1 MQPVIDDPS
10 QRWWS
15 NHPPAILVTPMETY
29 RILYIEDD
37 DEQREALTGKL
48 AALGHEVRAASGGQ
62 EGLAQ
67 LERAEAPFDAVLCD
81 LNMPRM
87 TGFEVMEQ
95 ALPRHRD
102 LPFIILTAHGSID
115 LGIQAI
121 KRGAYHFVTKPFSLD
136 EIELHLRLAV
146 DHTRTQRRLE
156 RSEQRLALLMETVPD
171 IIYSLDQQGNF
182 LSVSK
187 SGEQLLGYTVRE
199 MLGTSV
205 FALVHPDDRGR
216 VLEGLEQSVREH
228 DDAINTI
235 EFRMVN
241 KGGEPRDY
249 EVSRRLVFDGERVV
263 RNDGIARDITE
274 RKRLDADLAAQ
285 TEAVRRANA
294 ELRAIFDTT
303 NAAIVMVGSDD
314 TITAANRQ
322 VGAFFGL
329 DREALEG
336 TPFSDFVEQV
346 RDHFEDSERFG
357 ALVQQLTAQPDRG
370 QMDGVDHFVVFERML
385 RTSRPEER
393 YLACFCP
400 PVVGAQDEELGRAWI
415 FSDVTK
421 LKEAD
426 EQLHTIVEVSPVPLI
441 ITRISD
447 GTILFANEHLGDLV
461 GLPYKEMVGRKS
473 PDFYH
478 DPNQR
483 AEVLLHLQRDGEL
496 KNFECRFRRQ
506 GGGSFWAILS
516 LVTAEIDNEPVI
528 IGGVV
533 DIDARKRIEEDLR
546 WERNFVSAVL
556 DTAGALVLV
565 LDRGGRV
572 VRFNE
577 ACRRSS
583 GYTLEE
589 ARGRPFWELFLLPE
603 EVEEVRAIFSS
614 LKAGE
619 FPNSHE
625 NHWLTKTGEQRVVS
639 WSNTALTDDSG
650 EVEYVIATGI
660 DITERRLAE
669 ADLVQA
675 NLELREKQM
684 QLMQSEKM
692 ASLGMLVAGIAHEI
706 NTPIGAVNSMH
717 NTLVRSTQKLK
728 QTLEKDFPEAF
739 AGNKRLKTILRAI
752 DDANQVIESG
762 TSRVTTIVR
771 RLKSFARLD
780 EAELKTVDIH
790 EGLEDTLSII
800 HHELKHKVKVVR
812 RYGELPE
819 VPCYPGPLNQV
830 FLNLFIN
837 ANQAIA
843 DTGEMTVSTSAD
855 EANLFIEIRDS
866 GGGIPAEIVKRIF
879 DPGFTTKGVGV
890 GTGLGLSICYQIMQ
904 DHHGEIRVES
914 AEGRGSAFT
923 VVLPRN
929 LDELKGIK
937 L

>member
-1 MQPVIDDPS
+1 
-10 QRWWS
+10 
-15 NHPPAILVTPMETY
+15 METY
-29 RILYIEDD
+29 RILYLEDD
-37 DEQREALTGKL
+37 DEQREALSGKL
-48 AALGHEVRAASGGQ
+48 AALGHEVCAASSGQ
-62 EGLAQ
+62 LGLAE
-67 LERAEAPFDAVLCD
+67 LERSAAPFDAVLCD
-81 LNMPRM
+81 LNMPGM
-87 TGFEVMEQ
+87 TGFEVMRQ
-95 ALPRHRD
+95 ARPNHRV
-102 LPFIILTAHGSID
+102 LPFIILTAHGTID

-121 KRGAYHFVTKPFSLD
+121 KRGAFHFVTKPFSLD
-136 EIELHLRLAV
+136 EIELHLRQAV

-156 RSEQRLALLMETVPD
+156 RSEQLLSMLMETVPD
-171 IIYSLDQQGNF
+171 IIYSLDPQGNF
-182 LSVSK
+182 LSLSK
-187 SGEQLLGYTVRE
+187 SGERLLGFTVEE
-199 MLGTSV
+199 MLGQSV
-205 FALVHPDDRGR
+205 FTLVHPDDRAR
-216 VLEGLEQSVREH
+216 VLAGLERSVHEH
-228 DDAINTI
+228 DDAIQTI
-235 EFRMVN
+235 EFRMAN
-241 KGGEPRDY
+241 KGGEVRDY
-249 EVSRRLVFDGERVV
+249 EVSRRLVFDGDRLV

-274 RKRLDADLAAQ
+274 RKHLAAHLTAQ

-303 NAAIVMVGSDD
+303 NAAIVMVGPDE
-314 TITAANRQ
+314 TITAANRA

-329 DREALEG
+329 QRDALEG
-336 TPFSDFVEQV
+336 RPFSDFVALV
-346 RDHFEDSERFG
+346 RDGFEDPGRFG
-357 ALVQQLTAQPDRG
+357 ALVQQLTDHPDRTE
-370 QMDGVDHFVVFERML
+370 MDGFDHFEVFERML
-385 RTSRPEER
+385 RTCRPEER
-393 YLACFCP
+393 FLACFCP
-400 PVVGAQDEELGRAWI
+400 PVLDARDEELGRAWV

-426 EQLHTIVEVSPVPLI
+426 EQLHTIVEASPVPLI

-447 GTILFANEHLGDLV
+447 GTILFANEHLGNLV
-461 GLPYKEMVGRKS
+461 GLPYKEMIGRRS

-478 DPNQR
+478 DPEQR
-483 AEVLLHLQRDGEL
+483 NEVLRLLQRDGEL
-496 KNFECRFRRQ
+496 KNYECRFKRQ
-506 GGGSFWAILS
+506 DGSTFWTILS
-516 LVTAEIDNEPVI
+516 LVTAEVGNEPVI

-565 LDRGGRV
+565 LDQGGRV

-603 EVEEVRAIFSS
+603 EVNEVRAVFSS

-619 FPNSHE
+619 FPNAHE
-625 NHWLTKTGEQRVVS
+625 NHWRTKAGERRRVS
-639 WSNTALTDDSG
+639 WSNTALTDAGG

-660 DITERRLAE
+660 DVTERRRAE
-669 ADLVQA
+669 AEVKRA
-675 NLELREKQM
+675 NLELREKQT
-684 QLMQSEKM
+684 QLVQAEKM

-706 NTPIGAVNSMH
+706 NTPIGAVNSVH

-728 QTLEKDFPEAF
+728 QLLERDFPELF
-739 AGNKRLKTILRAI
+739 ADNRRLKTILKAI

-780 EAELKTVDIH
+780 EAELKSVDIH
-790 EGLEDTLSII
+790 EGLEDTLTII
-800 HHELKHKVKVVR
+800 HHELKHKVKVVK
-812 RYGELPE
+812 RYGELPAI
-819 VPCYPGPLNQV
+819 PCYPGPLNQV

-843 DTGEMTVSTSAD
+843 DTGEVTVTTWAD
-855 EANLFIEIRDS
+855 DARIYVEIRDS
-866 GGGIPAEIVKRIF
+866 GSGISPEIVKRIF

-904 DHHGEIRVES
+904 DHRGEIRVES
-914 AEGRGSAFT
+914 EMGKGSAFT
-923 VVLPRN
+923 VVLPQN
-929 LDELKGIK
+929 LDELMGLK

>member
-1 MQPVIDDPS
+1 
-10 QRWWS
+10 
-15 NHPPAILVTPMETY
+15 METY

-37 DEQREALTGKL
+37 DEQRVALSGKL
-48 AALGHEVRAASGGQ
+48 DALGHEVCAAAGGQ

-67 LERAEAPFDAVLCD
+67 LERAAAPFDAVLCD
-81 LNMPRM
+81 LNMPGM
-87 TGFEVMEQ
+87 NGFEVMER
-95 ALPRHRD
+95 AAPRLRD
-102 LPFIILTAHGSID
+102 LPFIILTAHGTIN

-121 KRGAYHFVTKPFSLD
+121 KRGAYQFVTKPFSLD
-136 EIELHLRLAV
+136 EIELHLRQAV
-146 DHTRTQRRLE
+146 DHARTQRRLE
-156 RSEQRLALLMETVPD
+156 RSEQLLSMLMETVPD
-171 IIYSLDQQGNF
+171 IIYSLDPQGNF

-205 FALVHPDDRGR
+205 FTLVHPDDRAH
-216 VLEGLEQSVREH
+216 VLEGLERSVLEH
-228 DDAINTI
+228 DDAIHTI
-235 EFRMVN
+235 EFRMLN
-241 KGGEPRDY
+241 KGGEARDY
-249 EVSRRLVFDGERVV
+249 EVSRRLVFEGERLV

-274 RKRLDADLAAQ
+274 RKRLEAHLAAQ

-303 NAAIVMVGSDD
+303 NAAIVMVGPDD
-314 TITAANRQ
+314 TITAVNRA

-329 DREALEG
+329 ERDALVG
-336 TPFSDFVEQV
+336 TPLPDFLALV
-346 RDHFEDSERFG
+346 RDRFEEPGRFD
-357 ALVQQLTAQPDRG
+357 ALVRQLTDQPDRG
-370 QMDGVDHFVVFERML
+370 DLDGVDHFVVFERML
-385 RTSRPEER
+385 RTCPPEAR
-393 YLACFCP
+393 FLACFCP
-400 PVVGAQDEELGRAWI
+400 PVVSTQDEELGRAWI

-441 ITRISD
+441 ITRVSD

-461 GLPYKEMVGRKS
+461 GLPYKELVGRQS
-473 PDFYH
+473 PDFYY
-478 DPNQR
+478 DPSQR
-483 AEVLLHLQRDGEL
+483 DEVLRRLQRDGEL
-496 KNFECRFRRQ
+496 KNYECRFRRQ
-506 GGGSFWAILS
+506 DGGNFWAILS
-516 LVTAEIDNEPVI
+516 LVTAEIGSEPVI

-533 DIDARKRIEEDLR
+533 DIDERKHIEEDLR

-565 LDRGGRV
+565 LDREGRV

-577 ACRRSS
+577 ACQRSS
-583 GYTLEE
+583 GYTREE
-589 ARGRPFWELFLLPE
+589 ARGRRFWELFLLPD
-603 EVEEVRAIFSS
+603 EVDEVKRIFSS
-614 LKAGE
+614 LRAGE
-619 FPNSHE
+619 FPNTHE
-625 NHWLTKTGEQRVVS
+625 NHWLTRSGEQRVVN
-639 WSNTALTDDSG
+639 WSNTALTDPGG

-660 DITERRLAE
+660 DVTERRRAE
-669 ADLVQA
+669 AEVERA

-684 QLMQSEKM
+684 QLVQSEKM

-728 QTLEKDFPEAF
+728 LLLEKDFPELF
-739 AGNKRLKTILRAI
+739 ANNRRLKTILKAI

-762 TSRVTTIVR
+762 SSRVTTIVR

-790 EGLEDTLSII
+790 EGLEDTLTII
-800 HHELKHKVKVVR
+800 HHELKHKVKVVK
-812 RYGELPE
+812 RYGELPA

-843 DTGEMTVSTSAD
+843 DTGEVTVTTSAD
-855 EANLFIEIRDS
+855 EANLYIEIRDS
-866 GGGIPAEIVKRIF
+866 GNGIPPEVVKRIF

-914 AEGRGSAFT
+914 EEGQGSAFT

-929 LDELKGIK
+929 LDELMGFK